1 LNDENIASSI
11 EIGTSF
17 EEGARVCREARDPAA
32 AHEGFGPLRRRAATV
47 SRILVVDDETRITN
61 FVSRALAA
69 EGFAVETA
77 ENGTDG
83 LKLARSGRFDL
94 VVLDL
99 LMQPLDGVS
108 VLKNL
113 LASRPEQPVLVLSA
127 ISDIRAKV
135 RCLQLGADDYLA
147 KPFDLTELVL
157 RVRARLRHPATAPPD
172 RLTAGGVTL
181 DLRRRTA
188 DIGKVSVSLS
198 SREFLLLQHLMLQQ
212 GQVCSREELL
222 AHVWGYTF
230 DPGTNV
236 IDVYVSRLR
245 AKLGAG
251 IIETV
256 RNVGYCFDGS

>member
-1 LNDENIASSI
+1 VFS
-11 EIGTSF
+11 
-17 EEGARVCREARDPAA
+17 REARDPAA
-32 AHEGFGPLRRRAATV
+32 AHQGFEPLRRGRATV
-47 SRILVVDDETRITN
+47 SRILVVDDEARITN

-69 EGFAVETA
+69 DGFAVETA

-108 VLKNL
+108 VLTNL

-127 ISDIRAKV
+127 ISDVQAKV
-135 RCLQLGADDYLA
+135 RCLQLGAADYLA
-147 KPFDLTELVL
+147 KPFDLTELIL
-157 RVRARLRHPATAPPD
+157 RVRARLRHPATAPRD

-181 DLRRRTA
+181 DLQRRTV
-188 DIGKVSVSLS
+188 DGGKVSVSLS

-222 AHVWGYTF
+222 AQVWGYTF

-256 RNVGYCFDGS
+256 RNVGYCFHGS